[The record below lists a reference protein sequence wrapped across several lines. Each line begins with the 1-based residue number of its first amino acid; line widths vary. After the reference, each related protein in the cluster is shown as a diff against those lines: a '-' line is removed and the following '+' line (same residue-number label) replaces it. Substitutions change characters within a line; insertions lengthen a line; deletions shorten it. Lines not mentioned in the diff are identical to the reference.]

1 MVCSKSGKGHS
12 ISSSFI
18 SPWMTRKWW
27 LGVNKE
33 YFDRRE
39 HIYTRNLSKREN
51 IEIERENEER
61 KWRKK
66 MKREKLWEIR
76 MNQLSKYVW
85 KSGKVFETH
94 LYQFEQ

>member
-1 MVCSKSGKGHS
+1 
-12 ISSSFI
+12 
-18 SPWMTRKWW
+18 
-27 LGVNKE
+27 
-33 YFDRRE
+33 
-39 HIYTRNLSKREN
+39 
-51 IEIERENEER
+51 
-61 KWRKK
+61 